1 MPHKELLSRECHT
14 ILKQEPWMLLIKIVG
29 FNTFVIKFCVD
40 KTPGGYVKFQQMF
53 FSFFCFIRLGRRNL
67 KGTAQIVNPFF
78 TTEVQILFVKKNF
91 FIEKQEISTAFI

>member
-1 MPHKELLSRECHT
+1 
-14 ILKQEPWMLLIKIVG
+14 MLLIKIVG

-40 KTPGGYVKFQQMF
+40 KTPGGYVKFQHMF

-78 TTEVQILFVKKNF
+78 TIEVQILFVKKNF

>member
-1 MPHKELLSRECHT
+1 
-14 ILKQEPWMLLIKIVG
+14 
-29 FNTFVIKFCVD
+29 
-40 KTPGGYVKFQQMF
+40 MF

-78 TTEVQILFVKKNF
+78 TIEVQILFVKKNF